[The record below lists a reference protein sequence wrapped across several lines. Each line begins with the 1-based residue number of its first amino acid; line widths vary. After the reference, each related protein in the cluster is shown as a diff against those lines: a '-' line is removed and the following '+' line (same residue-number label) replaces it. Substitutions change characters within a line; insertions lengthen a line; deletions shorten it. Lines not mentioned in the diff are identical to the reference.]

1 MAEPKQRDVMRRLY
15 AEQRGDEERTIR
27 EYALAEQR
35 GQVPR
40 ASNQYELDAA
50 RYARALLRDGMA
62 KGWLPGTPGK

>member
-15 AEQRGDEERTIR
+15 TEQHGDEERTIR

-40 ASNQYELDAA
+40 ASNQYQLDAA

-62 KGWLPGTPGK
+62 KGWLAGTPVK